1 MRTRWAFAWFQ
12 PVIEADRAIID
23 RPALQ
28 VDRFLYAF
36 FSARMRTSGDV
47 IRRERLGRRDVGL
60 LVILVMKIVRCHPLK
75 GGSEVKDDLTVLTR
89 SDPPIGK
96 TAAIEIAHNGV
107 VDWFQCVSASQEIA
121 MERMG
126 GTVFADCPLGGSE
139 SLSYGLAAKDPF
151 CAALAAPAVK
161 TVRPTR
167 FHIEQ

>member
-1 MRTRWAFAWFQ
+1 MRT
-12 PVIEADRAIID
+12 P
-23 RPALQ
+23 
-28 VDRFLYAF
+28 
-36 FSARMRTSGDV
+36 GDV
-47 IRRERLGRRDVGL
+47 IRRERLGRWDLGL
-60 LVILVMKIVRCHPLK
+60 LVILVMKKIVHCHPLK
-75 GGSEVKDDLTVLTR
+75 GGSEVKDDFTVLAR
-89 SDPPIGK
+89 RDSPIGK

-126 GTVFADCPLGGSE
+126 GAVFADRPLGGSE